1 MKKSKVYALCEGAIM
16 VALATALSYVKLM
29 ELPQG
34 GSVCIGMLPLFIY
47 FYRWDWKHSFLAAFA
62 YGLLQLIFDGAYAWG
77 PTSMLLDY
85 VLAFTAL
92 GVATFFRKM
101 KGGLYL
107 GATVAC
113 VCRFLVHFIS
123 GVTIYRINEPTELF
137 NSIYT
142 NPWLYSA
149 VYNGSYVL
157 IDLVLCLVILAV
169 LSTPMRKYLR
179 GDDLKAMQGI
189 RCAQK
194 SAHRHGVH
202 LQRVGETNDPKIL
215 NADFLNG
222 RFVGID
228 THNEFGEE
236 QRERGKDDR
245 VRHHAEE
252 RHAIGT
258 VHAAV
263 ILRSVIL
270 GKKQHTAT
278 HKTPVSREHQR
289 RKLGAQSHCAHAQF
303 AKRGDHHGIHHAAGG
318 GQQVLKRNRDRND
331 RHTAQ
336 KFFPRESGT
345 FRRHKESSFNVQSCP
360 V

>member
-85 VLAFTAL
+85 VLAFTVL

-169 LSTPMRKYLR
+169 LSTPMRNTCAVTISRPCRANKPFFR
-179 GDDLKAMQGI
+179 KAPAKKAG
-189 RCAQK
+189 AFSLSK
-194 SAHRHGVH
+194 
-202 LQRVGETNDPKIL
+202 
-215 NADFLNG
+215 
-222 RFVGID
+222 
-228 THNEFGEE
+228 
-236 QRERGKDDR
+236 
-245 VRHHAEE
+245 
-252 RHAIGT
+252 T
-258 VHAAV
+258 V
-263 ILRSVIL
+263 
-270 GKKQHTAT
+270 
-278 HKTPVSREHQR
+278 
-289 RKLGAQSHCAHAQF
+289 
-303 AKRGDHHGIHHAAGG
+303 
-318 GQQVLKRNRDRND
+318 VLLFC
-331 RHTAQ
+331 TG
-336 KFFPRESGT
+336 FPR
-345 FRRHKESSFNVQSCP
+345 QS
-360 V
+360 